1 MHIGVWVTAHARSN
15 LLKNL
20 IALDEY
26 VIYADTDSLKLR
38 KGYNKEIIEN
48 YNKFVENK
56 IKYVSKKFN
65 IDIEK
70 FSPKD
75 NKGVNHMLGLFE
87 QDEHYDEFITQG
99 AKKYAYKINGEIH
112 ITVAGVPKSRCK
124 GSKRFKRF

>member
-1 MHIGVWVTAHARSN
+1 MQIHNFRELVDRYEALYSNKLAFTYKFEPKSKEYILREAEMLVTDY
-15 LLKNL
+15 
-20 IALDEY
+20 I
-26 VIYADTDSLKLR
+26 
-38 KGYNKEIIEN
+38 NKI
-48 YNKFVENK
+48 ENK

-99 AKKYAYKINGEIH
+99 AKKYAYKQNGEIH
-112 ITVAGVPKSRCK
+112 ITVAGVPKSRFK